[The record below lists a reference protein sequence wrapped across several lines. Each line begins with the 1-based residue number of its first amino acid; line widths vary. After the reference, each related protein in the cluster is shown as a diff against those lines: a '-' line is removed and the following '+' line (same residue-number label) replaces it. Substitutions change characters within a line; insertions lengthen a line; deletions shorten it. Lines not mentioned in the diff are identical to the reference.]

1 MDATIAANGIERTGF
16 KDATRVLTSILSPLE
31 KRCLIWLAQRMPR
44 RINSDH
50 LTGLALLAMLGA
62 GLSYW
67 FASLDSSWFPSL
79 NPWAGLMAVNVCLAL
94 NWFGDS
100 LDGTLARVRQHQRP
114 RYGFYVDH
122 IVDAFGILFLV
133 GGMSLSGFMSPYVG
147 LALLVAYFM
156 LSIEVYLA
164 TYSLGTFKITYFKVG
179 PTELRILLAL
189 GNLVLLVKPT
199 ATIFGQTYPLFDVGG
214 VVATAGLMVTL
225 VVSTIGHT
233 PELYRAEPIP
243 RG

>member
-1 MDATIAANGIERTGF
+1 MDAAIATTGVERPRF

-31 KRCLIWLAQRMPR
+31 KRCLLWLAQRMPAR
-44 RINSDH
+44 VNSDH
-50 LTGLALLAMLGA
+50 LTGLALIAMLGA
-62 GLSYW
+62 GVAYW
-67 FASLDSSWFPSL
+67 FANL
-79 NPWAGLMAVNVCLAL
+79 NPWIGLMVVNVCLAL

-133 GGMSLSGFMSPYVG
+133 GGMSLSGYMSPYVALG
-147 LALLVAYFM
+147 LLAAYFM

-164 TYSLGTFKITYFKVG
+164 TYSLGTFTITYFKVG
-179 PTELRILLAL
+179 PTELRILLAI
-189 GNLVLLVKPT
+189 GNLALLVHPT
-199 ATIFGQTYPLFDVGG
+199 ATIFGQKYQLFDVGG
-214 VVATAGLMVTL
+214 VVAIIGLMVTL
-225 VVSTIGHT
+225 VVSTIRHT
-233 PELYRAEPIP
+233 RELYRAEPLP

>member
-1 MDATIAANGIERTGF
+1 MDAAIATTGVERPRF

-31 KRCLIWLAQRMPR
+31 KRCLIWLAQRMPAR
-44 RINSDH
+44 VNSDH
-50 LTGLALLAMLGA
+50 LTGLALIAMLGA
-62 GLSYW
+62 GVAYW
-67 FASLDSSWFPSL
+67 FASL
-79 NPWAGLMAVNVCLAL
+79 NPWMGLMVVNVCLAL

-133 GGMSLSGFMSPYVG
+133 GGMALSGYMSPLVALG
-147 LALLVAYFM
+147 LLAAYFM

-164 TYSLGTFKITYFKVG
+164 TYSLGTFTITYFKVG
-179 PTELRILLAL
+179 PTELRILLAI
-189 GNLVLLVKPT
+189 GNLALLVHPT
-199 ATIFGQTYPLFDVGG
+199 ATIVGRQYQLFDVGG
-214 VVATAGLMVTL
+214 VVAIIGLMVTL
-225 VVSTIGHT
+225 VVSTIRHT
-233 PELYRAEPIP
+233 RELYRAEPLP

>member
-1 MDATIAANGIERTGF
+1 MDAAIATTGVERPRF

-31 KRCLIWLAQRMPR
+31 KRCLIWLAQRMPAR
-44 RINSDH
+44 VNSDH
-50 LTGLALLAMLGA
+50 LTGLALIAMLGA
-62 GLSYW
+62 GVAYW
-67 FASLDSSWFPSL
+67 FASL
-79 NPWAGLMAVNVCLAL
+79 NPWMGLMVVNVCLAL

-133 GGMSLSGFMSPYVG
+133 GGMALSGYMSPLVALG
-147 LALLVAYFM
+147 LLAAYFM

-164 TYSLGTFKITYFKVG
+164 TYSLGTFTITYFKVG
-179 PTELRILLAL
+179 PTELRILLAI
-189 GNLVLLVKPT
+189 GNLALLVHPM
-199 ATIFGQTYPLFDVGG
+199 ATIVGRQYQLFDVGG
-214 VVATAGLMVTL
+214 VVAIIGLMVTL
-225 VVSTIGHT
+225 VVSTIRHT
-233 PELYRAEPIP
+233 RELYRAEPLP